1 MANRANFFGTLQ
13 KLGQALMV
21 PVSVLPAAGLVVALG
36 RALQGIS
43 PDSSFHFLVVVGQLF
58 YSGGLA
64 VFEQLPVIFAAGVAI
79 GFSGGAGVAA
89 LSSVAGYFT
98 LTSLLKVMTE
108 TRALELPINTGV
120 FGGIVIGLLSAFLY
134 NRYHKTRLNPVFGFF
149 AGKRLVP
156 ILTVFYTLFV
166 GLALGFVWPPIQAQI
181 NEFGLWVMQSEYG
194 AAFYAAGKRL
204 LIPVGLHHVYY
215 PSFLFQF
222 GEFATATGEIVHG
235 DSARYFA
242 GDHTAGIFMASEFP
256 IMLFGLPA
264 AALAMILRAKPENRK
279 AVAGVMISAALTSII
294 TGITEPIEF
303 AFIFVAPL
311 LYVVHVALAFVSGA
325 LTTAFDVHLGYTFS
339 ASLIDYV
346 LGFFNQKNSWA
357 LWAIIGPAMAALY
370 FGIFYTLIGI
380 FNFKTPGRE
389 DETAA
394 DLGDET
400 IGTERSL
407 QILQALGG
415 TENVE
420 SLDACITRLRVQ
432 VRNTGLVQK
441 DEMKR
446 LGASGLMDAGNGSI
460 QIVFGVESDQ
470 LKEEIQAHMRR
481 SAAGPS
487 LSTSTNSASLS
498 PLGTAPMAASSLM
511 TGAGAVRAGKR
522 LISFGA
528 PMKGE
533 FLPLSKIP
541 DSVFSSGTIGEGFA
555 IRPQEGVVYSPFDG
569 EVMQVF
575 RTNHALGLVSEEGL
589 EALIHI
595 GIDTVKMNG
604 QGFKAFVKP
613 GDKVRKGQKLMEFDL
628 NLVRELAKSEIT
640 PVILTNAKLKDLSW
654 TKNSGTVAVQ
664 EKVLDVDF
672 Q

>member
-1 MANRANFFGTLQ
+1 MASRARVFSTLQ

-43 PDSSFHFLVVVGQLF
+43 PDSSWSFLILVGNLF

-79 GFSGGAGVAA
+79 GFSGGAGIAA

-98 LTSLLKVMTE
+98 LVSLLKVLTE
-108 TRALELPINTGV
+108 SRGLELPINTGV
-120 FGGIVIGLLSAFLY
+120 FGGILIGLLSAQLY
-134 NRYHKTRLNPVFGFF
+134 NRFHQTRLHPIFGFF
-149 AGKRLVP
+149 SGKRLVP

-181 NEFGLWVMQSEYG
+181 NEFGLWVMQSDYG

-215 PSFLFQF
+215 PPFLFQF
-222 GEFATATGEIVHG
+222 GEFTTAAGEIFRG

-242 GDHTAGIFMASEFP
+242 GDATAGIFMASEYP

-264 AALAMILRAKPENRK
+264 AALAIVLRAKPENRK
-279 AVAGVMISAALTSII
+279 AVAGVMFSAALTSII

-311 LYVVHVALAFVSGA
+311 LYVVHVGLAFVSGA

-339 ASLIDYV
+339 ASTIDYI
-346 LGFFNQKNSWA
+346 LGFFNAKNSWA
-357 LWAIIGPAMAALY
+357 FWVIIGPTMAALY
-370 FGIFYTLIGI
+370 FGTFYTLIGV
-380 FNFKTPGRE
+380 FKFKTPGRE
-389 DETAA
+389 DEIQDTLESVAV
-394 DLGDET
+394 GS
-400 IGTERSL
+400 ERSR
-407 QILQALGG
+407 QILAALGG
-415 TENVE
+415 AANLV

-432 VRNTGLVQK
+432 VKDPALVNK
-441 DEMKR
+441 AEMKR
-446 LGASGLMDAGNGSI
+446 LGASGTMDAGNGSL

-470 LKEEIQAHMRR
+470 LKEEILALLQMC
-481 SAAGPS
+481 
-487 LSTSTNSASLS
+487 
-498 PLGTAPMAASSLM
+498 GTSSLP
-511 TGAGAVRAGKR
+511 TGKKPVAF
-522 LISFGA
+522 SA
-528 PMKGE
+528 PLKGE
-533 FLPLSKIP
+533 FLSLDKIP

-555 IRPQEGVVYSPFDG
+555 IRPEEGVVYAPFDG
-569 EVMQVF
+569 EVIQLF
-575 RTNHALGLVSEEGL
+575 RTNHAMGLVSEEGL

-604 QGFKAFVKP
+604 QGFKSLVKP
-613 GDKVRKGQKLMEFDL
+613 GDKIRKGQKLMEFDL
-628 NLVRELAKSEIT
+628 DLVREQAKSDIT
-640 PVILTNAKLKDLSW
+640 PIILTNAKLKDLSW
-654 TKNSGTVAVQ
+654 AKNSGTLAPQ
-664 EKVLDVDF
+664 DKVLDVDF